1 MASIFD
7 HIKSLSS
14 GVTGAGIA
22 GTLTQSFSG
31 GKIKSESI
39 TKPLYAGMLAAY
51 VLSRLASKKPV
62 TKQPEAP
69 KAKESTPN
77 TNKQSEDGVQKEAGF
92 TDSLFVR
99 SFILNLASE

>member
-14 GVTGAGIA
+14 GVTGAGVA
-22 GTLTQSFSG
+22 GTLAQSFSG

-51 VLSRLASKKPV
+51 VLSRLASKKPD
-62 TKQPEAP
+62 TKKPEAP
-69 KAKESTPN
+69 KAKASTPN
-77 TNKQSEDGVQKEAGF
+77 TTEQSEPGVQKEAGL
-92 TDSLFVR
+92 TDSPFVR
-99 SFILNLASE
+99 SFILNIASE